1 MDWKL
6 LFRKVTNDMG
16 RAAVNYGCKE
26 NQNGDWKLFDSD
38 RSHHADVGGRSEM
51 VPSRG
56 EWIPCDRVP
65 FSAFSQPPLL
75 WLLALCACLAVAGCL
90 VSSRAAGP
98 APPRLIS
105 RIRSLLPEI
114 NVCSA
119 SAKLLIQV
127 GILHLLHG
135 ELVLCPLPTVK
146 AVSGHQV
153 PSELANFRLEF
164 YRVESW
170 HIAARVTADAH
181 YMGSLWYSIYPYSV
195 LERCGIKHP
204 KPTPFFGNL
213 MLFRNGFL
221 GPHADLIN
229 KYGRVCGY
237 YLGRRPVVI
246 VADPDMLR
254 QVMVK
259 EFSRFPNRMT
269 IRGGTKPMSESLIM
283 LKDERWR
290 RVRSILTPS
299 FSAAKMKEKYRD
311 VRKKENDLHYGP
323 LAQIGVD
330 RMLIQEHILLGKNQ
344 KILQKHA
351 KVSFDLATSL
361 MYIMFAYTLAYA
373 MAKMVNTSIR
383 NLRVCHAN
391 IFVGMLLIFQMV
403 PLINTATETLLNNLK
418 TNAESGDSFDI
429 HRCFG
434 CFTMDVIASV
444 AFGTQVD
451 SQKNPDDPFVH
462 HASKFF
468 SFTFF
473 RPFMIFLIAF
483 PFLLNPLAGLIP
495 NKSRDEMNRFF
506 ISCIQKIIKQ
516 RDELPPEQR
525 RRDFLQLML
534 DVRSSSEF
542 LSVEH
547 FDVVNHADEQAC
559 SDQETAS
566 GQENSQSSGHDSAK
580 RAQQKRMMTEDEI
593 VGQAFI
599 FLLAGY
605 ETSSNT
611 LAFTC
616 YLLAIHQECQD
627 RVQQEVDEFFSR
639 HLSNVRLSSHTL
651 HEGTESVFVLKCT
664 GVEPLRAFT

>member
-1 MDWKL
+1 MQLLVDVLKWFRVEASGFSVTMCLFL
-6 LFRKVTNDMG
+6 LF
-16 RAAVNYGCKE
+16 
-26 NQNGDWKLFDSD
+26 L
-38 RSHHADVGGRSEM
+38 
-51 VPSRG
+51 
-56 EWIPCDRVP
+56 
-65 FSAFSQPPLL
+65 
-75 WLLALCACLAVAGCL
+75 
-90 VSSRAAGP
+90 
-98 APPRLIS
+98 
-105 RIRSLLPEI
+105 SLL
-114 NVCSA
+114 
-119 SAKLLIQV
+119 
-127 GILHLLHG
+127 
-135 ELVLCPLPTVK
+135 
-146 AVSGHQV
+146 
-153 PSELANFRLEF
+153 
-164 YRVESW
+164 Y
-170 HIAARVTADAH
+170 
-181 YMGSLWYSIYPYSV
+181 WYSIYPYSV

-204 KPTPFFGNL
+204 KPSPFFGNL

-237 YLGRRPVVI
+237 YLGRRPIVI
-246 VADPDMLR
+246 VADPEILR

-299 FSAAKMKEKYRD
+299 FSAAKMKE
-311 VRKKENDLHYGP
+311 
-323 LAQIGVD
+323 
-330 RMLIQEHILLGKNQ
+330 
-344 KILQKHA
+344 
-351 KVSFDLATSL
+351 
-361 MYIMFAYTLAYA
+361 
-373 MAKMVNTSIR
+373 MA
-383 NLRVCHAN
+383 
-391 IFVGMLLIFQMV
+391 
-403 PLINTATETLLNNLK
+403 PLINMATETLLNNLK
-418 TNAESGDSFDI
+418 RNAESGDSFDI

-451 SQKNPDDPFVH
+451 SQNNPDDPFVH

-473 RPFMIFLIAF
+473 RPLMIFLIAF
-483 PFLLNPLAGLIP
+483 PFLLNPLSGLIP

-534 DVRSSSEF
+534 DVRSSSEC

-559 SDQETAS
+559 PDQETAS

-580 RAQQKRMMTEDEI
+580 RVQQKRMMTEDEI

-616 YLLAIHQECQD
+616 YLLAIHQDCQE

-639 HLSNVRLSSHTL
+639 HETVDYNNVQELKYLDMVISEALRLYPPGFRFARDVEQDCVINGQSLPKGASLEIPAGFLHYDPEHWPEPEKFIPERFTPEAKASRHPFVYLPFGAGPRSCVGMRLAQLEIKVALVHIFRRFNVVACEDTKVPLELKSSTTL
-651 HEGTESVFVLKCT
+651 GPKDGIFVKITKRENFDTL
-664 GVEPLRAFT
+664 